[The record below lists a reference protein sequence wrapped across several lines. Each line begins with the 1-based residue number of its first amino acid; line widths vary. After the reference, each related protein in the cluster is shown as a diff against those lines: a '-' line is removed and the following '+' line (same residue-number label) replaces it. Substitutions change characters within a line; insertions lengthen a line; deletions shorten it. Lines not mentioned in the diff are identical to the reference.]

1 MTTRCLDAA
10 VISSISIYHAAKD
23 DLPISPAEAFSG
35 NTICL
40 DNNIRGAS
48 TGTAKK
54 YGHVGGEIL
63 ILYEA
68 VGKETA
74 GFVNIEGK
82 LFSL

>member
-1 MTTRCLDAA
+1 MPQRTTCRSLQRKQSLETQYAWITTLEELLQA
-10 VISSISIYHAAKD
+10 LQKSMGMWV
-23 DLPISPAEAFSG
+23 
-35 NTICL
+35 
-40 DNNIRGAS
+40 
-48 TGTAKK
+48 
-54 YGHVGGEIL
+54 GEIL